1 MFVPERL
8 VSMANQISH
17 FFAGYP
23 QPASVDGVANHIR
36 RYWSPQMRA
45 DIFAHIDAEG
55 GKDLDAL
62 ALEALKRLRSKK

>member
-17 FFAGYP
+17 FFAS
-23 QPASVDGVANHIR
+23 QPAAVDGLANHIR
-36 RYWSPQMRA
+36 RFWSPQMRA

-62 ALEALKRLRSKK
+62 ALEALKKIRSSK